1 MRTIKHRKTDV
12 RLWAAALLL
21 LLPAIGQEAAAGS
34 LPENFVVHDEPR
46 ELAAAS
52 FRDGDGHTVSL
63 TDFAGRVV
71 LLNVWATWCGPCRHE
86 MPMLDDLQ
94 ARLGG
99 EDFEV
104 VALSIDRAGLAP
116 VRDFFAELKLENLGL
131 YIDSTAAAARA
142 TGVFG
147 LPTTLLI
154 DRQGRELGRLVGPA
168 EWNAPEVISD
178 LRSII
183 ERPREQGSKEQ
194 NQRTRTADIH
204 TLDLPVTGIT
214 ISTSSAEE
222 TGHHE
227 QN

>member
-1 MRTIKHRKTDV
+1 MRTLKLRTADKWP
-12 RLWAAALLL
+12 WAVALLL
-21 LLPAIGQEAAAGS
+21 LLAATGQKAAAGG
-34 LPENFVVHDEPR
+34 LPENFVLHDEPR
-46 ELAAAS
+46 KLAAAH
-52 FRDGDGHTVSL
+52 FRDGDGLVLSL

-94 ARLGG
+94 AHLGG
-99 EDFEV
+99 GTFV
-104 VALSIDRAGLAP
+104 VIALSIDRAGLAP